1 MPSKKF
7 TGVNRNGDPIVI
19 AWPMPD
25 CGLSGATTIIFPR
38 SFTASTRFLIPGA
51 DTPSSLVIRI
61 TGFSFF
67 LAAVLFFTVA
77 FAGFL
82 VFDIGSYSKQ
92 KCFVFSVIKNVFW
105 KTKKISI
112 LQLTQ
117 LVSYEY
123 CQSKSEIPA

>member
-1 MPSKKF
+1 M
-7 TGVNRNGDPIVI
+7 
-19 AWPMPD
+19 
-25 CGLSGATTIIFPR
+25 
-38 SFTASTRFLIPGA
+38 IPGA

-61 TGFSFF
+61 TGFSFY
-67 LAAVLFFTVA
+67 LAADLFTVA

-82 VFDIGSYSKQ
+82 VFDIGSYSRQ
-92 KCFVFSVIKNVFW
+92 KCLVFSVIKNVFC